1 MAGVQIDG
9 EPGRGNY
16 DQSFVQAV
24 AAFLLSDTEP
34 MREKMMKKARARF
47 DPETVV
53 NQWLQL
59 IG

>member
-1 MAGVQIDG
+1 
-9 EPGRGNY
+9 
-16 DQSFVQAV
+16 VQAV